1 MEELWK
7 KAKIGE
13 IWVAVIP
20 KIYYDDRNDEVQINI
35 ERRPC
40 LIVDDGRGFLI
51 EENSNYSALK
61 LTTRKSHLETVNR
74 KELKNWKELG
84 LKRKSYVRIELP
96 IKIEPEQLVK
106 KITKLSNEE
115 MRSYLKELASIFNTE
130 ILNELVK
137 EKTSV

>member
-1 MEELWK
+1 MK

-20 KIYYDDRNDEVQINI
+20 KIYYDEKNDNVQINI

-61 LTTRKSHLETVNR
+61 LTTRKSILKNINR
-74 KELKNWKELG
+74 KEIKNWKELG
-84 LKRKSYVRIELP
+84 LRQKSYVRIELP
-96 IKIEPEQLVK
+96 VKIEPEQLVNR
-106 KITKLSNEE
+106 ITTLSNEE
-115 MRSYLKELASIFNTE
+115 MREYLKDLASIFNTE
-130 ILNELVK
+130 ILSELAK
-137 EKTSV
+137 EEQPV